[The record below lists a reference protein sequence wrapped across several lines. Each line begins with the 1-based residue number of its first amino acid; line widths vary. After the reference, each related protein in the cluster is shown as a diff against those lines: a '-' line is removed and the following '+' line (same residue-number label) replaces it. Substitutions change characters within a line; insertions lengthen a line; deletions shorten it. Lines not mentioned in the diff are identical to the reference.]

1 MAVRCSALTLALV
14 LVLFLNAACAAM
26 PSPTPPPAEKAPP
39 MSPAGNETATPATT
53 STPTD
58 TPVPARPVAD
68 VISVEAS
75 GEAGAYTFSVEI
87 ESPDQGCEQY
97 ADWWEVVSEEGALV
111 YRRILLHS
119 HVDEQPFVR
128 SGGPVEV
135 DSRTEVWVRAHMAP
149 GGYGGRALK
158 GSVEAGFVPTE
169 MPAGFAEELVEQPPL
184 PDSCAF

>member
-1 MAVRCSALTLALV
+1 MTIRYSALV
-14 LVLFLNAACAAM
+14 LALIVVLLLITACA
-26 PSPTPPPAEKAPP
+26 PTSSPTLPPTGKIPTTSLTGDE
-39 MSPAGNETATPATT
+39 TPAPAAT

-75 GEAGAYTFSVEI
+75 GEPGAYTFSVGI
-87 ESPDQGCEQY
+87 ESLDQGCDRY
-97 ADWWEVVSEEGALV
+97 ADWWEVVSEDGALV

-135 DSRTEVWVRAHMAP
+135 DAGTEVWVRAHMAP
-149 GGYGGRALK
+149 GGYGGQAFK
-158 GSVEAGFVPTE
+158 GSVGAGFASAK
-169 MPAGFAEELVEQPPL
+169 MPAGFAEELAGQPPL
-184 PDSCAF
+184 PDGCAF

>member
-1 MAVRCSALTLALV
+1 MAVRCSVPILGLTGV
-14 LVLFLNAACAAM
+14 LLLITACAVA
-26 PSPTPPPAEKAPP
+26 PSPTPPPAAEAP
-39 MSPAGNETATPATT
+39 TPATT

-58 TPVPARPVAD
+58 TPVAAGPVAD
-68 VISVEAS
+68 IISVEAS

-97 ADWWEVVSEEGALV
+97 ADWWEVVSGEGALV

-135 DSRTEVWVRAHMAP
+135 DSGTEIWVRAHMAP
-149 GGYGGRALK
+149 GGYGGQALK
-158 GSVEAGFVPTE
+158 GSVDAGFAPTE
-169 MPAGFAEELVEQPPL
+169 MPVGFAEQLAEQPPL
-184 PDSCAF
+184 PDGCAF